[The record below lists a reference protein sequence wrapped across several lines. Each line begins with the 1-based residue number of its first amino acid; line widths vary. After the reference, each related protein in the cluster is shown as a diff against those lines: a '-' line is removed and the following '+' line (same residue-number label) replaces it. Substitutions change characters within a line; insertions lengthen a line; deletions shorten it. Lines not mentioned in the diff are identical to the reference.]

1 MYFSFRILFLYKL
14 IFIYNI
20 LTHFT
25 HYILKLVALFNPK
38 IKLFIDGRK
47 NVFQKLQEAVSATDK
62 TIWIHCASLGEFEQG
77 LPILEQL
84 KKQYQNH
91 KIVVSFFSPSGY
103 EVKKDSP
110 VADVFVYL
118 PLDTKKNAKR
128 FLNIVHP
135 DVAIFVK
142 YEFWPNYLAELK
154 HRNIKTIL
162 VSGIFRQDQAFFKS
176 YGKWMQKSL
185 KTFNHFFVQNEASKT
200 LLNNIQ
206 FKNVTVA
213 GDTRFDRVSEIL
225 KRDNSLNFIKDFKQD
240 KTTIVYGSSWSD
252 DESIYIDYLN
262 NSKDIKHIIAPHDI
276 KSHKIEKLKNSISKP
291 VLLYSEKEDKNIA
304 DYEVLIIDTIG
315 LLTKIYSYADIAYV
329 GGAFKT
335 GLHNTLEP
343 AVFGIPVVI
352 GPEFQ
357 KFQEAVDLVNQKGVL
372 TVSNKDT
379 YTTVIN
385 TLINSD
391 KHRLATGKI
400 NRNYI
405 HQQAG
410 ATTKI
415 LNYLTAS
422 E

>member
-1 MYFSFRILFLYKL
+1 
-14 IFIYNI
+14 
-20 LTHFT
+20 
-25 HYILKLVALFNPK
+25 
-38 IKLFIDGRK
+38 
-47 NVFQKLQEAVSATDK
+47 VFKKLQESVAVTDK

-77 LPILEQL
+77 LPILEEL

-103 EVKKDSP
+103 EVKKNSP
-110 VADVFVYL
+110 IADVIVYL
-118 PLDTKKNAKR
+118 PLDTKTNAKH
-128 FLNIVHP
+128 FLNAVHP
-135 DVAIFVK
+135 ELAIFVK

-154 HRNIKTIL
+154 CRNIKTLL
-162 VSGIFRQDQAFFKS
+162 VSGIFREDQAFFKN
-176 YGKWMQKSL
+176 YGKWMLNSL
-185 KTFNHFFVQNEASKT
+185 QTFDHFFVQNEASKI

-225 KRDNSLNFIKDFKQD
+225 KRDNSLDFIETFKQN

-252 DESIYIDYLN
+252 DESIYLDYLN
-262 NSKDIKHIIAPHDI
+262 STKNIKHIIAPHDI
-276 KSHKIEKLKNSISKP
+276 KPHKIEKLKNSIIKT
-291 VLLYSEKEDKNIA
+291 VLLYSEKDGKNTA
-304 DYEVLIIDTIG
+304 NYDVLIIDTIG

-329 GGAFKT
+329 GGAFNT

-357 KFQEAVDLVNQKGVL
+357 KFQEAVDLVNRKGIL
-372 TVSNKDT
+372 TVSNKDI

-385 TLINSD
+385 ELVNSD
-391 KHRLATGKI
+391 QHRLATGKI
-400 NRNYI
+400 NSNYI

-415 LNYLTAS
+415 LNYLNK
-422 E
+422 

>member
-1 MYFSFRILFLYKL
+1 L
-14 IFIYNI
+14 IFIYKI

-38 IKLFIDGRK
+38 IKLFTEGRK
-47 NVFQKLQEAVSATDK
+47 GVFKQLEKVILPTDK

-77 LPILEQL
+77 LPIIEEL
-84 KKQYQNH
+84 KKQYQSH
-91 KIVVSFFSPSGY
+91 KIIVSFFSPSGY
-103 EVKKDSP
+103 EVKKNST
-110 VADVFVYL
+110 VADVIVYL
-118 PLDTKKNAKR
+118 PLDTQTNANR

-135 DVAIFVK
+135 EVAFFVK

-154 HRNIKTIL
+154 YRNIQTLL
-162 VSGIFRQDQAFFKS
+162 VSGIFRENQAFFKY

-185 KTFNHFFVQNEASKT
+185 LTFDHFFVQNETSKT

-213 GDTRFDRVSEIL
+213 GDTRFDRVAEIL
-225 KRDNSLNFIKDFKQD
+225 KRDNSLDFIKNFKDD
-240 KTTIVYGSSWSD
+240 KTTIVYGSSWND
-252 DESIYIDYLN
+252 DEAIYLDYLN
-262 NSKDIKHIIAPHDI
+262 SSKNIKHIIAPHDI
-276 KSHKIEKLKNSISKP
+276 KPHKIEKLRNSITKS
-291 VLLYSEKEDKNIA
+291 VLLYSEKVGKNVT

-352 GPEFQ
+352 GSEFQ
-357 KFQEAVDLVNQKGVL
+357 KFQEAVDLVNRKGILSV
-372 TVSNKDT
+372 TNKEM
-379 YTTVIN
+379 YSTVIN
-385 TLINSD
+385 ELVDSD
-391 KHRLATGKI
+391 KHRLTTGKI
-400 NRNYI
+400 NSNYI

-415 LNYLTAS
+415 LNYLNK
-422 E
+422 

>member
-1 MYFSFRILFLYKL
+1 LLF
-14 IFIYNI
+14 FYNL
-20 LTHFT
+20 LTHIASYF
-25 HYILKLVALFNPK
+25 LKVIALFNPK
-38 IKLFIDGRK
+38 IKLFVNGRK
-47 NVFQKLQEAVSATDK
+47 NVFKKLQESVAVTDK

-77 LPILEQL
+77 LPILEEL

-103 EVKKDSP
+103 EVKKNSP
-110 VADVFVYL
+110 IADVIVYL
-118 PLDTKKNAKR
+118 PLDTKTNAKH
-128 FLNIVHP
+128 FLNAVHP
-135 DVAIFVK
+135 ELAIFVK

-154 HRNIKTIL
+154 CRNIKTLL
-162 VSGIFRQDQAFFKS
+162 VSGIFREDQAFFKN
-176 YGKWMQKSL
+176 YGKWMLNSL
-185 KTFNHFFVQNEASKT
+185 QTFDHFFVQNEASKI

-225 KRDNSLNFIKDFKQD
+225 KRDNSLDFIETFKQN

-252 DESIYIDYLN
+252 DESIYLDYLN
-262 NSKDIKHIIAPHDI
+262 STKNIKHIIAPHDI
-276 KSHKIEKLKNSISKP
+276 KPHKIEKLKNSIIKT
-291 VLLYSEKEDKNIA
+291 VLLYSEKDGKNTA
-304 DYEVLIIDTIG
+304 NYDVLIIDTIG

-329 GGAFKT
+329 GGAFNT

-357 KFQEAVDLVNQKGVL
+357 KFQEAVDLVNRKGIL
-372 TVSNKDT
+372 TVSNKDI

-385 TLINSD
+385 ELVNSD
-391 KHRLATGKI
+391 QHRLATGKI
-400 NRNYI
+400 NSNYI

-415 LNYLTAS
+415 LNYLNK
-422 E
+422 

>member
-1 MYFSFRILFLYKL
+1 L

-38 IKLFIDGRK
+38 IKLFVEGRK
-47 NVFQKLQEAVSATDK
+47 GSFNQLEKVILPTDK

-77 LPILEQL
+77 LPIIEQL

-91 KIVVSFFSPSGY
+91 KIVVTFFSPSGY
-103 EVKKDSP
+103 EVKKNSP
-110 VADVFVYL
+110 IADVIVYL
-118 PLDTKKNAKR
+118 PLDTRANVQR
-128 FLNIVHP
+128 FLNSIHP
-135 DVAIFVK
+135 EIAIFVK

-154 HRNIKTIL
+154 RRNIKTLL
-162 VSGIFRQDQAFFKS
+162 VSGIFREDQAFFKA

-185 KTFNHFFVQNEASKT
+185 LTFDHFFVQNENSKK

-206 FKNVTVA
+206 FKNVSVA

-225 KRDNSLNFIKDFKQD
+225 ERDNSLDFIETFKQN

-252 DESIYIDYLN
+252 DETIYLDYLN
-262 NSKDIKHIIAPHDI
+262 SAKNIKHIIAPHDI
-276 KSHKIEKLKNSISKP
+276 KQHKIEKLRNLITKS
-291 VLLYSEKEDKNIA
+291 VLLFSEKEGENPAEYD
-304 DYEVLIIDTIG
+304 VLIIDTIG

-357 KFQEAVDLVNQKGVL
+357 KFQEAVDLVYRKGII
-372 TVSNKDT
+372 TVSDKDV

-385 TLINSD
+385 ELVNSD
-391 KHRLATGKI
+391 KRRLATGKI
-400 NRNYI
+400 NSNYI

-415 LNYLTAS
+415 LNYLND
-422 E
+422 

>member
-1 MYFSFRILFLYKL
+1 LLFFYDV
-14 IFIYNI
+14 
-20 LTHFT
+20 LTHITCFF
-25 HYILKLVALFNPK
+25 LKVIALFNPK
-38 IKLFIDGRK
+38 IKLFVNGRK
-47 NVFQKLQEAVSATDK
+47 NVFQKLQESVAVTDR

-91 KIVVSFFSPSGY
+91 KIIVSFFSPSGY
-103 EVKKDSP
+103 EVKKNSP
-110 VADVFVYL
+110 VADVIVYL
-118 PLDTKKNAKR
+118 PLDTRTNAKH

-135 DVAIFVK
+135 DIAIFVK
-142 YEFWPNYLAELK
+142 YEFWPNYLEELK
-154 HRNIKTIL
+154 LRNIKTLL
-162 VSGIFRQDQAFFKS
+162 VSGIFREDQAFFKD
-176 YGKWMQKSL
+176 YGKWMQNSL
-185 KTFNHFFVQNEASKT
+185 QTFDHFFVQNEASKI

-206 FKNVTVA
+206 FKNVIVA

-225 KRDNSLNFIKDFKQD
+225 ERDNSLDFIKTFKQD

-252 DESIYIDYLN
+252 DERIYLDYLN
-262 NSKDIKHIIAPHDI
+262 SSKNIKHIIAPHDI
-276 KSHKIEKLKNSISKP
+276 KPHKIEKLRNSITKS
-291 VLLYSEKEDKNIA
+291 VLLFSEKDSKNTA
-304 DYEVLIIDTIG
+304 EYDVLIIDAIG

-357 KFQEAVDLVNQKGVL
+357 KFQEAVDLVNRKGIL
-372 TVSNKDT
+372 TVSNKEI
-379 YTTVIN
+379 YTTVISKLVGSEKYRL
-385 TLINSD
+385 TTGEINS
-391 KHRLATGKI
+391 
-400 NRNYI
+400 NYI

-415 LNYLTAS
+415 LTYLNN
-422 E
+422 

>member
-1 MYFSFRILFLYKL
+1 L

-38 IKLFIDGRK
+38 IKLFTEGRK
-47 NVFQKLQEAVSATDK
+47 GVFKQLEKVILPTDK

-77 LPILEQL
+77 LPIIEEL
-84 KKQYQNH
+84 KKQYQSH
-91 KIVVSFFSPSGY
+91 KIIVSFFSPSGY
-103 EVKKDSP
+103 EVKKNST
-110 VADVFVYL
+110 VADVIVYL
-118 PLDTKKNAKR
+118 PLDTQTNANR

-135 DVAIFVK
+135 EVAFFVK

-154 HRNIKTIL
+154 YRNIQTLL
-162 VSGIFRQDQAFFKS
+162 VSGIFRENQAFFKY

-185 KTFNHFFVQNEASKT
+185 LTFDHFFVQNETSKT

-213 GDTRFDRVSEIL
+213 GDTRFDRVAEIL
-225 KRDNSLNFIKDFKQD
+225 KRDNSLDFIKNFKDD
-240 KTTIVYGSSWSD
+240 KTTIVYGSSWND
-252 DESIYIDYLN
+252 DEAIYLDYLN
-262 NSKDIKHIIAPHDI
+262 SSKNIKHIIAPHDI
-276 KSHKIEKLKNSISKP
+276 KPHKIEKLRNSITKS
-291 VLLYSEKEDKNIA
+291 VLLYSEKVGKNVT

-352 GPEFQ
+352 GSEFQ
-357 KFQEAVDLVNQKGVL
+357 KFQEAVDLVNRKGILSV
-372 TVSNKDT
+372 TNKEM
-379 YTTVIN
+379 YSTVIN
-385 TLINSD
+385 ELVDSD
-391 KHRLATGKI
+391 KHRLTTGKI
-400 NRNYI
+400 NSNYI

-415 LNYLTAS
+415 LNYLNK
-422 E
+422 